1 MQPVFD
7 AGKEAERKEYIQGGV
22 DDMVYFITRQRQ
34 RINEY
39 QAFAGRMM
47 KYLDQT
53 RKARPDLKPFID
65 NVRAITQEIIQ
76 EHDRQ
81 RENMK
86 TLAYADE
93 LARETKA
100 LTLRKDPGNL
110 ARFTELKMKW
120 RRMGG
125 TQDYLV
131 CKFHTI
137 TRKLFQQAG
146 YGCIGR
152 PEAVAVAD
160 EIRNLCRQ
168 CLRNPDGYEIWPNY

>member
-1 MQPVFD
+1 
-7 AGKEAERKEYIQGGV
+7 
-22 DDMVYFITRQRQ
+22 MVYFITRQRH

-53 RKARPDLKPFID
+53 SKARPDLKPFID
-65 NVRAITQEIIQ
+65 DMRAITQEIIQ
-76 EHDRQ
+76 EHERQ

-93 LARETKA
+93 LARQTKA
-100 LTLRKDPGNL
+100 LTMKKDPGNL
-110 ARFTELKMKW
+110 ARFRNLKMKW
-120 RRMGG
+120 RGVGG
-125 TQDYLV
+125 AQDSLV
-131 CKFHTI
+131 RTFHTT

-146 YGCIGR
+146 YGCAGR